1 MPTDRIILEEM
12 LFYGYHGNNVEERS
26 AGQPFQV
33 DLEAELD
40 LRLPGQSDQL
50 EDTVSYTHLY
60 RAVKSVIEDESKN
73 LLEGIANS
81 IASRILSEHP
91 VTSVQI
97 TVKKPR
103 PPMKGSVVDY
113 AAVEIYRSRN

>member
-1 MPTDRIILEEM
+1 MATDRIILEEM

-40 LRLPGQSDQL
+40 LRLPGRTDQL

-60 RAVKSVIEDESKN
+60 RIAKEVMEGPARNLIEAVAEAIAQKVLDFPSVEAVRVRVKKTRPPIK
-73 LLEGIANS
+73 GG
-81 IASRILSEHP
+81 ILS
-91 VTSVQI
+91 
-97 TVKKPR
+97 
-103 PPMKGSVVDY
+103 GS
-113 AAVEIYRSRN
+113 AVEIYRIRE